1 MNRRSPDDVETKPVP
16 VVESDARPEQRAAW
30 THGQAGGDAPR
41 VVAVGLPAGLSG
53 VVTELRGH
61 GLMVAEAESAADL
74 PRLLR
79 RYRRVALIVYEPKGS
94 DAVEGVFLRVSE
106 CFRRIPVVVVAE
118 SSEFGEYYQLMSSG
132 AVGYYGLSESP
143 RRIARAVEL
152 AAERQAS

>member
-1 MNRRSPDDVETKPVP
+1 
-16 VVESDARPEQRAAW
+16 
-30 THGQAGGDAPR
+30 
-41 VVAVGLPAGLSG
+41 
-53 VVTELRGH
+53 
-61 GLMVAEAESAADL
+61 MVAEAESAADL